1 MYNASKAALAAAS
14 ETWRIELGPLGVRV
28 VALVTLGVKTNVFD
42 GKTPHEIPQSSYYW
56 HIRDFIDGLNDGRLQ
71 TSGIT
76 TREYATKV
84 YREVEGGTVGMT
96 WVGGSAGIARFSW
109 WLLPQSLR
117 VSILSISQWRCQKL
131 MGIQGHACGNYCP
144 FQEGDGQGLTKE
156 KGVNNKAKVVLLGL
170 GVVNS

>member
-28 VALVTLGVKTNVFD
+28 IALITLGVKTNGFD
-42 GKTPHEIPQSSYYW
+42 GKVPHEIPQNSNYW

-76 TREYATKV
+76 TKEYAAKV

-109 WLLPQSLR
+109 WLLPRSLR
-117 VSILSISQWRCQKL
+117 VSILSFSQLRCQKL
-131 MGIQGHACGNYCP
+131 TGIQRHACGKYHS
-144 FQEGDGQGLTKE
+144 FQEGDGQGLAKE
-156 KGVNNKAKVVLLGL
+156 KGLNNKAKAVLL
-170 GVVNS
+170 GVVND